1 MVDNL
6 SVSTEVNSQGQVV
19 GLVANLSDNRNNS
32 FNVIGIP
39 GKTYNL
45 NTLQNAVTGTTI
57 TSSPVTSTPPNNITE
72 GLIDTGLQESQPV
85 TTMVWTDING
95 NTITFLGTPNTIYD
109 LSLLPYLLAVVSAQD
124 MFMTMQFGD
133 DYQNAKND
141 FLNRA
146 GLV

>member
-1 MVDNL
+1 
-6 SVSTEVNSQGQVV
+6 
-19 GLVANLSDNRNNS
+19 
-32 FNVIGIP
+32 
-39 GKTYNL
+39 
-45 NTLQNAVTGTTI
+45 
-57 TSSPVTSTPPNNITE
+57 
-72 GLIDTGLQESQPV
+72 
-85 TTMVWTDING
+85 MVWTDING
-95 NTITFLGTPNTIYD
+95 NTITFLGIPNTIYD

>member
-1 MVDNL
+1 MADNL
-6 SVSTEVNSQGQVV
+6 SVSTIVNSQRKVV
-19 GLVANLSDNRNNS
+19 GLEANLSDSSNDS
-32 FNVIGIP
+32 FSIVGVP
-39 GKTYNL
+39 GKTYDL
-45 NTLQNAVTGTTI
+45 TSIQGSITGTTI
-57 TSSPVTSTPPNNITE
+57 ASSPVTSTPANNITE

-85 TTMVWTDING
+85 TTMVWTDTNG
-95 NTITFLGTPNTIYD
+95 NTITFLGIPNTIYD

>member
-1 MVDNL
+1 MADNL
-6 SVSTEVNSQGQVV
+6 SVSTIVNSQRKVV
-19 GLVANLSDNRNNS
+19 GLEANLSDSSNDS
-32 FNVIGIP
+32 FSIVGVP
-39 GKTYNL
+39 GKTYDL
-45 NTLQNAVTGTTI
+45 TSIQGSITGTTI
-57 TSSPVTSTPPNNITE
+57 ASSPVTSTPPNNITG

-95 NTITFLGTPNTIYD
+95 NTITFLGIPNTIYD

-124 MFMTMQFGD
+124 MFMIMQFGA

>member
-1 MVDNL
+1 MADNL
-6 SVSTEVNSQGQVV
+6 SVSTIVNSQSQGIR
-19 GLVANLSDNRNNS
+19 LVANLSDDRNNS
-32 FNVIGIP
+32 FNIVGIP
-39 GKTYNL
+39 GKTYDL
-45 NTLQNAVTGTTI
+45 NTLQNAVIGTTI

-85 TTMVWTDING
+85 TTMVWTDTNG
-95 NTITFLGTPNTIYD
+95 NTITFLGIPNTIYD

-124 MFMTMQFGD
+124 MFMAMQFGD

>member
-1 MVDNL
+1 MADNL
-6 SVSTEVNSQGQVV
+6 SVSTIVNSQRKVV
-19 GLVANLSDNRNNS
+19 GLEANLSDSSNDS
-32 FNVIGIP
+32 FSIVGVP
-39 GKTYNL
+39 GKTYDL
-45 NTLQNAVTGTTI
+45 TSIQGSITGTTI
-57 TSSPVTSTPPNNITE
+57 ASSPVTSTPPSNIIR

-95 NTITFLGTPNTIYD
+95 NTITFLGIPNTIYD

-124 MFMTMQFGD
+124 MFMAMQFGD